1 VLVDLLVDE
10 VLDRRSVALVPPR
23 DGIDEPQALG
33 HTNGSSVYTVAGAD
47 IATDPRR
54 GTRLALGAGRRD
66 GSVVDESAVDLVSH
80 AIRLSP
86 DTSPTTESFL
96 PSSTAPWMPA
106 PVVRRLSQDI
116 WELTTRPLGRPGRAG
131 ARGDTVETG
140 SNAFAIT
147 PSEAASC
154 SMNITRPDPINR
166 FL

>member
-23 DGIDEPQALG
+23 DGIGEPQALG
-33 HTNGSSVYTVAGAD
+33 RTNGSSVYTVAGAD

-86 DTSPTTESFL
+86 DISPTTESLL

-116 WELTTRPLGRPGRAG
+116 WELTTRPWADREGRARWVTRWKPALTRSRSHLRRPHP
-131 ARGDTVETG
+131 AR
-140 SNAFAIT
+140 
-147 PSEAASC
+147 
-154 SMNITRPDPINR
+154 
-166 FL
+166 